1 MSDARFLSR
10 TAYARN
16 EGERIRAR
24 FSASVRGVVCDTHAC
39 MTTDYDLTPEE
50 QQIADRFHE
59 LYYDKRVGPGHH
71 RIWEQTKWMGY
82 PVLKTPA
89 DLWNYQEILFD
100 VKPELVIETGTY
112 ASGTTLFLAHL
123 MDVLG
128 KGRIV
133 SIDIKEQSVRAQH
146 PRITYITG
154 SSADLTVVQAASAHR
169 VADESCLV
177 ILDSDHSKGHV
188 AKEMALFAPLVT
200 VGSYMIVEDS
210 NVNGHPVYPSFGPG
224 PYEAI
229 EEFLAT
235 RSSFVPDRSR
245 EKFLVSWNPKGYLRR
260 VA

>member
-1 MSDARFLSR
+1 M
-10 TAYARN
+10 
-16 EGERIRAR
+16 
-24 FSASVRGVVCDTHAC
+24 
-39 MTTDYDLTPEE
+39 
-50 QQIADRFHE
+50 
-59 LYYDKRVGPGHH
+59 
-71 RIWEQTKWMGY
+71 
-82 PVLKTPA
+82 
-89 DLWNYQEILFD
+89 
-100 VKPELVIETGTY
+100 KPELVIETGTY

-133 SIDIKEQSVRAQH
+133 SIDIKELSVRAQH

-169 VADESCLV
+169 VPDESCLV

-235 RSSFVPDRSR
+235 RSSFVPDKSR